1 MKRPHSPESAP
12 TLETE
17 NRPTSEIVLHLF
29 RHGPKGKGE
38 EKERLSPEGRTL
50 MHDLGKARGSASDT
64 SLSYGSHIGDQG
76 HERALL
82 SAELEM
88 AGALGI
94 EGVDGTES
102 MPELEKKIRKWDE
115 AQIGGTRGKGKR
127 HAIDPRLGFAL
138 GSGET
143 GKKGYKAFTEGTY
156 MDWAINESDRGAIE
170 HHDNEVT
177 TYTRA
182 SGQIA
187 EMTERYVT
195 AAKRWDDLA
204 NDPEKGYGKVLERF
218 IGSHAGAVDLFLVR
232 LVEKSRGTEE
242 RDKLVAALK
251 SGNFEPG
258 EGFDIVIDS
267 VPGAE
272 EPRIRIRYE
281 KRDSEGQPLYAFNE
295 TVSNDVLKELIDD
308 MHVMNRKTAEQ
319 PESAA

>member
-1 MKRPHSPESAP
+1 MTRPHAIETGATPEHEAQPS
-12 TLETE
+12 
-17 NRPTSEIVLHLF
+17 SEIVLHLF

-38 EKERLSPEGRTL
+38 EKERLSPEGKFL
-50 MHDLGKARGSASDT
+50 MHELGKARGSASDT
-64 SLSYGSHIGDQG
+64 SVAYGSDVGDKG

-88 AGALGI
+88 AGALGV
-94 EGVDGTES
+94 EGVDGTET
-102 MPELEKKIRKWDE
+102 MPELEEKIRKWDE
-115 AQIGGTRGKGKR
+115 AQLGQSRGKGKR

-143 GKKGYKAFTEGTY
+143 GKKGYKAFVEGTY

-170 HHDNEVT
+170 HRDNEVT

-195 AAKRWDDLA
+195 AAKRWDELA
-204 NDPEKGYGKVLERF
+204 NDPEKDYGKVLERF

-232 LVEKSRGTEE
+232 LVEKSRGTDE

-251 SGNFEPG
+251 GGNFEPG

-267 VPGAE
+267 IPGAE

-281 KRDSEGQPLYAFNE
+281 KKDPEGKPLYAFDE
-295 TVSNDVLKELIDD
+295 TVSNDVLKELIED
-308 MHVMNRKTAEQ
+308 MRVMNERTAE
-319 PESAA
+319 SKAS

>member
-1 MKRPHSPESAP
+1 MKRVRNPEMP
-12 TLETE
+12 ITTEFE

-38 EKERLSPEGRTL
+38 EKERLSPEGKTL
-50 MHDLGKARGSASDT
+50 MHELGKTRGNASDT
-64 SLSYGSHIGDQG
+64 SLAYGSDVGDKG

-102 MPELEKKIRKWDE
+102 MPELEEKLRKWDE
-115 AQIGGTRGKGKR
+115 AQLGAPRGKGKR

-143 GKKGYKAFTEGTY
+143 GKKGYKAFIEGTY

-195 AAKRWDDLA
+195 AAKRWDELA
-204 NDPEKGYGKVLERF
+204 NNPEKGYGKVLERF

-232 LVEKSRGTEE
+232 LVEKSRGTDE

-251 SGNFEPG
+251 GGNFEPG
-258 EGFDIVIDS
+258 EGFDIIIDTIS
-267 VPGAE
+267 GAA
-272 EPRIRIRYE
+272 EPRIRIRYD
-281 KRDSEGQPLYAFNE
+281 KKDAEGNSLYAFDE
-295 TVSNDVLKELIDD
+295 TVPNSALRELIED
-308 MHVMNRKTAEQ
+308 MHVMDAETATN
-319 PESAA
+319 PAT

>member
-102 MPELEKKIRKWDE
+102 MPELKKKIRKWDE

-127 HAIDPRLGFAL
+127 HAIDPRLGFSL
-138 GSGET
+138 GTGET

-156 MDWAINESDRGAIE
+156 MDWALNESDQGAIE
-170 HHDNEVT
+170 HRDNEVT

-187 EMTERYVT
+187 EFVERYVT
-195 AAKRWDDLA
+195 ASKRWDELA
-204 NDPEKGYGKVLERF
+204 NDPEKDYGKVLERF
-218 IGSHAGAVDLFLVR
+218 IGSHAGSVDLFLVR
-232 LVEKSRGTEE
+232 LVEKTRGAEE
-242 RDKLVAALK
+242 RDKLIAALK
-251 SGNFEPG
+251 GGNFEPG
-258 EGFDIVIDS
+258 EGFDILIDTPS
-267 VPGAE
+267 GEE

-281 KRDSEGQPLYAFNE
+281 KNDKDG
-295 TVSNDVLKELIDD
+295 TVQYSFDEIVPNSALRELIED
-308 MHVMNRKTAEQ
+308 MHMMNRKTAEQ